1 MMMMTLTNH
10 LKRAITAI
18 LLSLAVPTI
27 AQDADDSVPLEKF
40 SLHGYL
46 TQAFAKTSGPQ
57 IFGIPGNGTTD
68 YRRAALLFRFTPSTK
83 DSLVIQLAHRKL
95 GLSPIAAIDPD
106 VKVDW
111 AFYERSLS
119 DAVSVRVGRLPLP
132 MGLQNE
138 TRYVGILLPFYRAAY
153 NFYQEGSFTSETI
166 DGLGVTYAKSKS
178 DWRIEMSAF
187 AGGFTMTE
195 LTLLTGVAR
204 PRAED
209 AIGGQ
214 VWITPPVEGLKVGF
228 GAHRFELRGTL
239 LTADGQDVGSSFYP
253 SIEYAR
259 SRVKLRSEFRRSK
272 LRDAQVAVGAHYFYG
287 GLSVTSR
294 LWLHGQLDSSGLKV
308 TVPPGVTLDL
318 NPYHKDWAV
327 GATFAIRPDVVMK
340 GEYHW
345 ARTQLLE
352 LSAQAPGAR
361 PVNYG
366 ILSMSVA
373 F

>member
-1 MMMMTLTNH
+1 MALTDH
-10 LKRAITAI
+10 LKRAITA
-18 LLSLAVPTI
+18 LVLSLSVPAI
-27 AQDADDSVPLEKF
+27 AQGTDEAAPLEKF
-40 SLHGYL
+40 SVHGYL
-46 TQAFAKTSGPQ
+46 TQAFAKSNGPQ

-68 YRRAALLFRFTPSTK
+68 YRRAALLVRFTPSTK

-111 AFYERSLS
+111 AFYERALS

-166 DGLGVTYAKSKS
+166 DGLGLTYARSMS
-178 DWRIEMSAF
+178 SWRIEMSAY

-195 LTLLTGVAR
+195 LGPETGVAR
-204 PRAED
+204 PRAER

-214 VWITPPVEGLKVGF
+214 VWIIPPVEGLKVGF
-228 GAHRFELRGTL
+228 GANRFDLRGTL
-239 LTADGQDVGSSFYP
+239 LVADGQDVGSILFP

-272 LRDAQVAVGAHYFYG
+272 LRDAQVLADGYYFYG
-287 GLSVTSR
+287 GVSVSSR
-294 LWLHGQLDSSGLKV
+294 LWLHGQLDSSRVKV
-308 TVPPGVTLDL
+308 TTAGVVLDL
-318 NPYHKDWAV
+318 RPYHKDWAI
-327 GATFAIRPDVVMK
+327 GATFEIRPDVVIK

-345 ARTQLLE
+345 AKTQLLE
-352 LSAQAPGAR
+352 APVHVFGSGPR

>member
-1 MMMMTLTNH
+1 MTLTNH
-10 LKRAITAI
+10 LKRAITA
-18 LLSLAVPTI
+18 LVLSLSVPAI
-27 AQDADDSVPLEKF
+27 AQDTDEGGALEKF
-40 SLHGYL
+40 SVHGYL
-46 TQAFAKTSGPQ
+46 TQAFAKSNGPQ

-68 YRRAALLFRFTPSTK
+68 YRRAALLLRFTPSTK

-95 GLSPIAAIDPD
+95 GLSPIGAIDPD

-111 AFYERSLS
+111 AFYERDLS
-119 DAVSVRVGRLPLP
+119 NAVSVRVGRLPLP
-132 MGLQNE
+132 MGSQNE

-166 DGLGVTYAKSKS
+166 DGLGLTYARSTS
-178 DWRIEMSAF
+178 SWRIEVSAY
-187 AGGFTMTE
+187 AGGFTMVE
-195 LTLLTGVAR
+195 FAPETGVAR
-204 PRAED
+204 PRAEG

-228 GAHRFELRGTL
+228 GANRFELRGTL
-239 LTADGQDVGSSFYP
+239 LVADGQDVGNAFFP

-272 LRDAQVAVGAHYFYG
+272 LRDAQVVLDGYYFYG
-287 GLSVTSR
+287 GASLTSR
-294 LWLHGQLDSSGLKV
+294 LWIHGQFDSSRVKA
-308 TVPPGVTLDL
+308 TVAPGVVVDL
-318 NPYHKDWAV
+318 KPYHKDRAV

-352 LSAQAPGAR
+352 GPGHVSGSGLR

>member
-1 MMMMTLTNH
+1 MAGLGS
-10 LKRAITAI
+10 LAA
-18 LLSLAVPTI
+18 LFLSLSIRSI
-27 AQDADDSVPLEKF
+27 AQDAAEAAPQDKLSV
-40 SLHGYL
+40 HGYL
-46 TQAFAKTSGPQ
+46 TQAFAKTNGPQ
-57 IFGIPGNGTTD
+57 IFGIPGHGTTD
-68 YRRAALLFRFTPSTK
+68 YRRAALLVRFMPSTK

-95 GLSPIAAIDPD
+95 GLSPTAATDPD

-111 AFYERSLS
+111 AFYERELS

-153 NFYQEGSFTSETI
+153 NFYQEGTFTSETI
-166 DGLGVTYAKSKS
+166 DGLGVSYAKSRS
-178 DWRIEMSAF
+178 SWRMELSTY

-195 LTLLTGVAR
+195 MTPQTGVAR
-204 PRAED
+204 PRAEG

-214 VWITPPVEGLKVGF
+214 VWITPPVDGLKVGF
-228 GAHRFELRGTL
+228 GANRFELRGTL
-239 LTADGQDVGSSFYP
+239 LVADRQDVGSAFFP
-253 SIEYAR
+253 SIEYAG

-272 LRDAQVAVGAHYFYG
+272 LRDAHVVADGSYLYG
-287 GLSVTSR
+287 GFSVTSR
-294 LWLHGQLDSSGLKV
+294 LGLHGQIDMSRIKI
-308 TVPPGVTLDL
+308 TVAPGVIVDL
-318 NPYHKDWAV
+318 KPYHKDWAF
-327 GATFAIRPDVVMK
+327 GATFEIRPGVVLK

-345 ARTQLLE
+345 ARSHLLE
-352 LSAQAPGAR
+352 APAEVFGAGIR